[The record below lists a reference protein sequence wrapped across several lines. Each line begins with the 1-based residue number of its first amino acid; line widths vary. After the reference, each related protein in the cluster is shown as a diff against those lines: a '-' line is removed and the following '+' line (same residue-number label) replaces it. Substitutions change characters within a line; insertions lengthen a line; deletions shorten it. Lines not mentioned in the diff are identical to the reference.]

1 MAKHPWKMRV
11 MGCLLAKA
19 ARFLQAKGPVT
30 RCVLRLWMA
39 ARGGENRKGMS
50 KTDIIVQD
58 YFCLLKKVC
67 RQKKPTRIRLSR
79 QDLLQVM
86 ADDVPYD
93 FQALIFHNDGKNTER
108 KMEIEA
114 LFTSTE
120 RTVAREPKILS
131 MVITDLVCVS
141 CFRSSILI
149 A

>member
-1 MAKHPWKMRV
+1 MRV
-11 MGCLLAKA
+11 MGWLLAKA
-19 ARFLQAKGPVT
+19 ACLLQAKGPVT

-79 QDLLQVM
+79 QDLLLVM
-86 ADDVPYD
+86 VNDVPYD

-114 LFTSTE
+114 LFTDDIPIE
-120 RTVAREPKILS
+120 EVQKRLEQKI
-131 MVITDLVCVS
+131 
-141 CFRSSILI
+141 
-149 A
+149 AEAW

>member
-1 MAKHPWKMRV
+1 MAKHPRKMRV

-39 ARGGENRKGMS
+39 ARGSENRKGMS

-67 RQKKPTRIRLSR
+67 RPKRPTRIKLSR
-79 QDLLQVM
+79 QNLLQVM

-114 LFTSTE
+114 LFTDDIPIE
-120 RTVAREPKILS
+120 EVQKRLEQKIAEAL
-131 MVITDLVCVS
+131 
-141 CFRSSILI
+141 
-149 A
+149 

>member
-1 MAKHPWKMRV
+1 MRV
-11 MGCLLAKA
+11 MGWLLAKA
-19 ARFLQAKGPVT
+19 ACLLQAKGPVT

-39 ARGGENRKGMS
+39 ARGSENRKGMS

-79 QDLLQVM
+79 QNLLQVM

-114 LFTSTE
+114 LFTDDIPIE
-120 RTVAREPKILS
+120 EVQKRLEQKI
-131 MVITDLVCVS
+131 
-141 CFRSSILI
+141 
-149 A
+149 AEAW

>member
-1 MAKHPWKMRV
+1 

-79 QDLLQVM
+79 QNLLQVM

-93 FQALIFHNDGKNTER
+93 FQALIFHNDGKNIER

-114 LFTSTE
+114 LFTDDIPIE
-120 RTVAREPKILS
+120 EVQKRLEQKI
-131 MVITDLVCVS
+131 
-141 CFRSSILI
+141 
-149 A
+149 AEAW

>member
-1 MAKHPWKMRV
+1 

-67 RQKKPTRIRLSR
+67 RQKRPTRIKLSR

-114 LFTSTE
+114 LFTDDIPIE
-120 RTVAREPKILS
+120 EVQKRLEQKI
-131 MVITDLVCVS
+131 
-141 CFRSSILI
+141 
-149 A
+149 AEAW

>member
-1 MAKHPWKMRV
+1 MWSTRSVRPQMAKHSWKMRV

-19 ARFLQAKGPVT
+19 ACLLQAKGPVT

-39 ARGGENRKGMS
+39 ARGSENRKGMS

-67 RQKKPTRIRLSR
+67 RQKRPTRIRLSR
-79 QDLLQVM
+79 QDLLLVM

-114 LFTSTE
+114 LFTDDIPIE
-120 RTVAREPKILS
+120 EVQKRLEQKI
-131 MVITDLVCVS
+131 
-141 CFRSSILI
+141 
-149 A
+149 AEAW

>member
-1 MAKHPWKMRV
+1 MAKHPRKMRV

-114 LFTSTE
+114 LFTDGIPIE
-120 RTVAREPKILS
+120 EVQKRLEQKI
-131 MVITDLVCVS
+131 
-141 CFRSSILI
+141 
-149 A
+149 AEAW

>member
-114 LFTSTE
+114 LFTDDIPIE
-120 RTVAREPKILS
+120 EVQKRLEQKI
-131 MVITDLVCVS
+131 
-141 CFRSSILI
+141 
-149 A
+149 AEA

>member
-1 MAKHPWKMRV
+1 MAKHPRKMRV

-79 QDLLQVM
+79 QNLLQVL

-114 LFTSTE
+114 LFTDDIPIE
-120 RTVAREPKILS
+120 EVQKRLEQKI
-131 MVITDLVCVS
+131 
-141 CFRSSILI
+141 
-149 A
+149 AEAW

>member
-1 MAKHPWKMRV
+1 

-39 ARGGENRKGMS
+39 ARGSENRKGMS

-67 RQKKPTRIRLSR
+67 RQKRPTRIRLSR
-79 QDLLQVM
+79 QDLLLVM

-114 LFTSTE
+114 LFTDDIPIE
-120 RTVAREPKILS
+120 EVQKRLEQKI
-131 MVITDLVCVS
+131 
-141 CFRSSILI
+141 
-149 A
+149 AEAW

>member
-1 MAKHPWKMRV
+1 MAKHPRKMCV

-58 YFCLLKKVC
+58 YFCLLKKMC

-79 QDLLQVM
+79 QNLLQVM

-114 LFTSTE
+114 LFTDDIPIE
-120 RTVAREPKILS
+120 EVQKRLEQKI
-131 MVITDLVCVS
+131 
-141 CFRSSILI
+141 
-149 A
+149 AEAW

>member
-79 QDLLQVM
+79 QNLLQIM

-114 LFTSTE
+114 LFTDDIPIE
-120 RTVAREPKILS
+120 EVQKRLEQKI
-131 MVITDLVCVS
+131 
-141 CFRSSILI
+141 
-149 A
+149 AEAW

>member
-1 MAKHPWKMRV
+1 MAKHPRKMRV

-79 QDLLQVM
+79 QDLLLVM

-114 LFTSTE
+114 LFTDDIPIE
-120 RTVAREPKILS
+120 EVQKRLEQKI
-131 MVITDLVCVS
+131 
-141 CFRSSILI
+141 
-149 A
+149 AEAW

>member
-1 MAKHPWKMRV
+1 

-30 RCVLRLWMA
+30 RCVLRLWTA
-39 ARGGENRKGMS
+39 ARGSKNRKGMS

-79 QDLLQVM
+79 QNLLQVM

-114 LFTSTE
+114 LFTDDIPIE
-120 RTVAREPKILS
+120 EVQKRLEQKI
-131 MVITDLVCVS
+131 
-141 CFRSSILI
+141 
-149 A
+149 AEAW

>member
-1 MAKHPWKMRV
+1 

-19 ARFLQAKGPVT
+19 ACLLQAKGPVT

-39 ARGGENRKGMS
+39 ARGSENRKGMS

-79 QDLLQVM
+79 QNLLQVM

-114 LFTSTE
+114 LFTDDIPIE
-120 RTVAREPKILS
+120 EVQKRLEQKI
-131 MVITDLVCVS
+131 
-141 CFRSSILI
+141 
-149 A
+149 AEAW

>member
-1 MAKHPWKMRV
+1 MAKHPRKMRV

-19 ARFLQAKGPVT
+19 ACLLQAKGPVT

-79 QDLLQVM
+79 QNLLQVM

-114 LFTSTE
+114 LFTDDIPIE
-120 RTVAREPKILS
+120 EVQKRLEQKI
-131 MVITDLVCVS
+131 
-141 CFRSSILI
+141 
-149 A
+149 AEAW

>member
-1 MAKHPWKMRV
+1 

-79 QDLLQVM
+79 QNLLQVM

-114 LFTSTE
+114 LFTDDIPIE
-120 RTVAREPKILS
+120 EVQKRLEQKI
-131 MVITDLVCVS
+131 
-141 CFRSSILI
+141 
-149 A
+149 AEAW

>member
-1 MAKHPWKMRV
+1 

-19 ARFLQAKGPVT
+19 ARFLQAKGPIT

-67 RQKKPTRIRLSR
+67 RPKRPTRIRLSR
-79 QDLLQVM
+79 QNLLQVM

-114 LFTSTE
+114 LLTDDIPIE
-120 RTVAREPKILS
+120 EVQKRLEQKI
-131 MVITDLVCVS
+131 
-141 CFRSSILI
+141 
-149 A
+149 AEAW

>member
-1 MAKHPWKMRV
+1 MAKHPRKMRV

-79 QDLLQVM
+79 QNLLQVM

-114 LFTSTE
+114 LFTDDIPIE
-120 RTVAREPKILS
+120 EVQKRLEQKI
-131 MVITDLVCVS
+131 
-141 CFRSSILI
+141 
-149 A
+149 AEAW

>member
-39 ARGGENRKGMS
+39 ARGSENRKGMS

-67 RQKKPTRIRLSR
+67 RQKRPTRIRLSR
-79 QDLLQVM
+79 QDLLLVM

-114 LFTSTE
+114 LFTDDIPIE
-120 RTVAREPKILS
+120 EVQKRLEQKI
-131 MVITDLVCVS
+131 
-141 CFRSSILI
+141 
-149 A
+149 AEAW

>member
-1 MAKHPWKMRV
+1 MAKHPRKMRV

-19 ARFLQAKGPVT
+19 ACLLQAKGPVT
-30 RCVLRLWMA
+30 RCVLRQRLRMA

-79 QDLLQVM
+79 QNLLQVM

-114 LFTSTE
+114 LFTDDIPIE
-120 RTVAREPKILS
+120 EVQKRLEQKI
-131 MVITDLVCVS
+131 
-141 CFRSSILI
+141 
-149 A
+149 AEAW

>member
-1 MAKHPWKMRV
+1 

-79 QDLLQVM
+79 QNLLQVM

-93 FQALIFHNDGKNTER
+93 FQALIFHNDGK
-108 KMEIEA
+108 
-114 LFTSTE
+114 FT
-120 RTVAREPKILS
+120 
-131 MVITDLVCVS
+131 
-141 CFRSSILI
+141 
-149 A
+149 

>member
-1 MAKHPWKMRV
+1 

-30 RCVLRLWMA
+30 CCVLRLWMA

-79 QDLLQVM
+79 QNLLQVM

-114 LFTSTE
+114 LFTDDIPIE
-120 RTVAREPKILS
+120 EVQKRLEQKI
-131 MVITDLVCVS
+131 
-141 CFRSSILI
+141 
-149 A
+149 AEAW

>member
-1 MAKHPWKMRV
+1 
-11 MGCLLAKA
+11 MGWLLAKA
-19 ARFLQAKGPVT
+19 ACLLQAKGPVT

-39 ARGGENRKGMS
+39 ARGSENRKGMS

-79 QDLLQVM
+79 QDLLLVM
-86 ADDVPYD
+86 VNDVPYD

-114 LFTSTE
+114 LFTDDIPIE
-120 RTVAREPKILS
+120 EVQKRLEQKI
-131 MVITDLVCVS
+131 
-141 CFRSSILI
+141 
-149 A
+149 AEAW

>member
-114 LFTSTE
+114 LFTDGIPIE
-120 RTVAREPKILS
+120 EVQKRLEQKI
-131 MVITDLVCVS
+131 
-141 CFRSSILI
+141 
-149 A
+149 AEAW

>member
-39 ARGGENRKGMS
+39 ARGSKNRKGMS

-67 RQKKPTRIRLSR
+67 RQKRPTRIRLSR
-79 QDLLQVM
+79 QNLLQVM

-114 LFTSTE
+114 LFTDDIPIE
-120 RTVAREPKILS
+120 EVQKRLEQKI
-131 MVITDLVCVS
+131 
-141 CFRSSILI
+141 
-149 A
+149 AEAW

>member
-19 ARFLQAKGPVT
+19 TCLLQAKGPVT

-39 ARGGENRKGMS
+39 ARGSENRKGMS

-67 RQKKPTRIRLSR
+67 RQKRPTRIRLSR
-79 QDLLQVM
+79 QNLLQVM

-114 LFTSTE
+114 LFTDDIPIE
-120 RTVAREPKILS
+120 EVQKRLEQKI
-131 MVITDLVCVS
+131 
-141 CFRSSILI
+141 
-149 A
+149 AEAW

>member
-1 MAKHPWKMRV
+1 

-58 YFCLLKKVC
+58 YFCLLKKMC

-79 QDLLQVM
+79 QNLLQVM

-114 LFTSTE
+114 LFTDDIPIE
-120 RTVAREPKILS
+120 EVQKRLEQKI
-131 MVITDLVCVS
+131 
-141 CFRSSILI
+141 
-149 A
+149 AEAW

>member
-1 MAKHPWKMRV
+1 

-19 ARFLQAKGPVT
+19 ACLLQAKGPVT

-39 ARGGENRKGMS
+39 ARGSENRKGMS

-67 RQKKPTRIRLSR
+67 RQKRPTRIRLSR
-79 QDLLQVM
+79 QDLLLVM
-86 ADDVPYD
+86 VNDVPYD

-114 LFTSTE
+114 LFTDDIPIE
-120 RTVAREPKILS
+120 EVQKRLEQKI
-131 MVITDLVCVS
+131 
-141 CFRSSILI
+141 
-149 A
+149 AEAW

>member
-11 MGCLLAKA
+11 AGCLLAKA
-19 ARFLQAKGPVT
+19 ACLLQAKGPVT

-39 ARGGENRKGMS
+39 ARGSENRKGMS

-67 RQKKPTRIRLSR
+67 RQKRPTRVRLSR
-79 QDLLQVM
+79 QDLLLVM

-114 LFTSTE
+114 LFTDDIPIE
-120 RTVAREPKILS
+120 EVQKRLEQKI
-131 MVITDLVCVS
+131 
-141 CFRSSILI
+141 
-149 A
+149 AEAW

>member
-11 MGCLLAKA
+11 AGCLLAKA
-19 ARFLQAKGPVT
+19 ACLLQAKGPVT

-39 ARGGENRKGMS
+39 ARGSENRKGMS

-67 RQKKPTRIRLSR
+67 RQKRPTRIRLSR
-79 QDLLQVM
+79 QDLLLVM

-114 LFTSTE
+114 LFTDDIPIE
-120 RTVAREPKILS
+120 EVQKRLEQKI
-131 MVITDLVCVS
+131 
-141 CFRSSILI
+141 
-149 A
+149 AEAW

>member
-67 RQKKPTRIRLSR
+67 RPKRPTRIRLSR

-108 KMEIEA
+108 KMEIEV
-114 LFTSTE
+114 LFTDDIPIE
-120 RTVAREPKILS
+120 EVQKRLEQKI
-131 MVITDLVCVS
+131 
-141 CFRSSILI
+141 
-149 A
+149 AEAW

>member
-67 RQKKPTRIRLSR
+67 RPKRPTRIRLSR

-114 LFTSTE
+114 LFTDDIPIE
-120 RTVAREPKILS
+120 EVQKRLEQKI
-131 MVITDLVCVS
+131 
-141 CFRSSILI
+141 
-149 A
+149 AEAW

>member
-1 MAKHPWKMRV
+1 

-19 ARFLQAKGPVT
+19 ACLLQAKGPVT

-39 ARGGENRKGMS
+39 ARGSENRKGMS
-50 KTDIIVQD
+50 KTDIIAQD

-67 RQKKPTRIRLSR
+67 RQKRPTRIRLSR
-79 QDLLQVM
+79 QDLLLVM

-114 LFTSTE
+114 LFTDDIPIE
-120 RTVAREPKILS
+120 EVQKRLEQKI
-131 MVITDLVCVS
+131 
-141 CFRSSILI
+141 
-149 A
+149 AEAW

>member
-79 QDLLQVM
+79 QNLLQVM

-114 LFTSTE
+114 LLTDDIPIE
-120 RTVAREPKILS
+120 EVQKRLEQKI
-131 MVITDLVCVS
+131 
-141 CFRSSILI
+141 
-149 A
+149 AEAW